1 MHNQQEPLRV
11 THITTHTA
19 VNGITFGSASE
30 NLIARLGAPDQAL
43 HNYTGEL
50 EMLFGDTFYRFFDN
64 RFVEATCPV
73 THHLVIDGITHAD
86 LFAWLGTQT
95 DVVDKARFRISLA
108 RGMAYDYRH
117 PAAGSL
123 TVFEPGRW
131 DALVLG

>member
-1 MHNQQEPLRV
+1 MHNQQEPLRI

-19 VNGITFGSASE
+19 VNGITFGSACE
-30 NLIARLGAPDQAL
+30 ALITRLGAPDQAL
-43 HNYTGEL
+43 QNYTGEL

-64 RFVEATCPV
+64 RFVEATCPAI
-73 THHLVIDGITHAD
+73 HHVVIDGTPRAN
-86 LFAWLGTQT
+86 LFDWLGAQA

-108 RGMAYDYRH
+108 QGMAYDYRN